1 MTNTK
6 DKILG
11 IITLIFLSIM
21 TIAELINLIGFG
33 SQEYYL
39 QHPGFPEGTDYLNEL
54 KSGKLKLIL
63 LTICTIGILSLM
75 IYSMLKRNRNLIR
88 KLIILTFSLALY
100 LPILAFINGQII
112 SGIIFGLTF
121 ITIIILVFKNG
132 KPKRNKSTVHN
143 NVYN

>member
-1 MTNTK
+1 
-6 DKILG
+6 
-11 IITLIFLSIM
+11 M
-21 TIAELINLIGFG
+21 TISELTNLIGFG

-100 LPILAFINGQII
+100 LPILAFINGKILT
-112 SGIIFGLTF
+112 GITFGLIF
-121 ITIIILVFKNG
+121 ITIIILTISNG
-132 KPKRNKSTVHN
+132 KTKLNKNTVHN
-143 NVYN
+143 NV

>member
-1 MTNTK
+1 MTNTT

-11 IITLIFLSIM
+11 IITLIFLSLM
-21 TIAELINLIGFG
+21 TIAELTNLIGFG

-39 QHPGFPEGTDYLNEL
+39 QHPGFPEGTEYLNEL
-54 KSGKLKLIL
+54 KRGKLKLTL
-63 LTICTIGILSLM
+63 LTICTIGISSLI
-75 IYSMLKRNRNLIR
+75 IYSMINRNRNLIR

-121 ITIIILVFKNG
+121 ITLIILTIKNG
-132 KPKRNKSTVHN
+132 KTKRNKNTVHN
-143 NVYN
+143 TV